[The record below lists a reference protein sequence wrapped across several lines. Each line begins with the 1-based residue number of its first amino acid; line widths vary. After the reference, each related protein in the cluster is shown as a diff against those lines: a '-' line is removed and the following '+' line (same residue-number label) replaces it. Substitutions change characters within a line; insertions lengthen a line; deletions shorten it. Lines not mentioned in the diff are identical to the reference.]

1 MTMRVMC
8 HCKMRATCLGGRGPY
23 KIYLKI
29 VFISKGIYRR
39 KSRRWGEGREWKK
52 GGHIGKPFC
61 KFRWVT
67 GSSKWKREAW
77 VDLCTLG
84 FTFDISLSPR
94 HLNQKQT
101 HCIWIFSSLSLC
113 SISSIRLTFFFHY
126 GAGHIIICTLKS
138 VGPCFLAL

>member
-1 MTMRVMC
+1 MFLFQKEFVE
-8 HCKMRATCLGGRGPY
+8 GE
-23 KIYLKI
+23 
-29 VFISKGIYRR
+29 
-39 KSRRWGEGREWKK
+39 SRRWGEGREWKK
-52 GGHIGKPFC
+52 GGHIGNPFC

-113 SISSIRLTFFFHY
+113 SISSIRFTFFFHY

-138 VGPCFLAL
+138 VGPCFLALWCTGEKSCIKLESMLA